1 MGVLGSRRLGCPGSQ
16 IRLSDPLPF
25 TSSSLQCFASTSQL
39 QPQFHQGSSFVRCG
53 VRTVGQGGH
62 RERASFPRVLQS
74 PLCYSQSH
82 RGLATCNRPLHPQ
95 RLGGRLQFSYGDCPV
110 GSPVSPSGG
119 LDGVLG
125 SPGRLPPGSCT
136 PGFSPL
142 PEVLRR
148 GCGVSVYDPVLRP
161 VVRSSSVHPR
171 HGSYIFHHASPRFSP
186 STLSRQLAGPGLH
199 LPGPGACE
207 GLPPVAM
214 SSPRGHD
221 QSLEELF
228 GSDSDLRLSRDDSRD
243 FSFEG
248 FPDPQTGPKALPS
261 SPSVLLGPSSTC
273 VGLEESPRHDV
284 LHVCHSSGFASPD
297 AISSTPSTCRWSY
310 PPGQS
315 ACFLGR
321 HLPQG
326 SSVVVRRLPSSRRLL
341 SGRPPPRSLS
351 ILRCFRSRLG
361 CSSRRPPSVR
371 LVVSPLLEIFYQSTR
386 APGYS
391 LCHPWLPAS
400 PSGSDGSGLLRQF
413 YSSGIPPQTRGYSF
427 LVSQRGGSGSSPLRR
442 SVGSPSP
449 TVHSRSSQCPGGFS
463 QPSVPGPR
471 FGMDLMSSGLHR
483 LASPVACHDRPV
495 RDSYDPLPSSVL
507 FSNVRSDVGGHG
519 CDVTVLGRPT
529 GVCLSPVRPSSSS
542 PGEGSGVP
550 EPGANVGSSVLAS
563 TPLVP
568 GPSGAAGR
576 HSSLPA
582 QTERSSQTAPFPSL
596 PPAAVHAS
604 VGCVSY
610 LRRSARQA
618 GFSNAV
624 ASQLTHCCRRS
635 TRVNYQ
641 AKWVVYRSWCHRQGH
656 SVSRPTVAKVADFLM
671 FFRSTLSLS
680 YSSIASYRSML
691 SGVFRFILPELSSHF
706 VLHELLRS
714 FRLERSLPSSR
725 LPPWDLQV
733 VLRFLHGPPFEP
745 LASSSLR
752 DLTQKVLFLVS
763 LATARRV
770 GELQAVARD
779 VSLSGSDA
787 FLSYLPE
794 FCAKTE
800 SAVNQLPRSFC
811 VRSLNSSVGD
821 LPDELVLCPVRALRA
836 YLARTSSILPRPRT
850 LFVSPRST
858 ARSLSKNALSFFLRD
873 IISRAYSFSSTTS
886 APSSSRAHSVRGVAT
901 SWAFARNASLSSVLA
916 AASWSSSTVFTSFYL
931 SDVQFSSSQGFSLGP
946 VVAAGSV
953 V

>member
-1 MGVLGSRRLGCPGSQ
+1 
-16 IRLSDPLPF
+16 
-25 TSSSLQCFASTSQL
+25 
-39 QPQFHQGSSFVRCG
+39 
-53 VRTVGQGGH
+53 
-62 RERASFPRVLQS
+62 
-74 PLCYSQSH
+74 
-82 RGLATCNRPLHPQ
+82 
-95 RLGGRLQFSYGDCPV
+95 
-110 GSPVSPSGG
+110 
-119 LDGVLG
+119 
-125 SPGRLPPGSCT
+125 
-136 PGFSPL
+136 
-142 PEVLRR
+142 
-148 GCGVSVYDPVLRP
+148 
-161 VVRSSSVHPR
+161 
-171 HGSYIFHHASPRFSP
+171 
-186 STLSRQLAGPGLH
+186 
-199 LPGPGACE
+199 
-207 GLPPVAM
+207 
-214 SSPRGHD
+214 
-221 QSLEELF
+221 
-228 GSDSDLRLSRDDSRD
+228 
-243 FSFEG
+243 
-248 FPDPQTGPKALPS
+248 
-261 SPSVLLGPSSTC
+261 
-273 VGLEESPRHDV
+273 
-284 LHVCHSSGFASPD
+284 
-297 AISSTPSTCRWSY
+297 
-310 PPGQS
+310 
-315 ACFLGR
+315 
-321 HLPQG
+321 
-326 SSVVVRRLPSSRRLL
+326 
-341 SGRPPPRSLS
+341 
-351 ILRCFRSRLG
+351 
-361 CSSRRPPSVR
+361 
-371 LVVSPLLEIFYQSTR
+371 
-386 APGYS
+386 
-391 LCHPWLPAS
+391 
-400 PSGSDGSGLLRQF
+400 
-413 YSSGIPPQTRGYSF
+413 
-427 LVSQRGGSGSSPLRR
+427 
-442 SVGSPSP
+442 
-449 TVHSRSSQCPGGFS
+449 
-463 QPSVPGPR
+463 
-471 FGMDLMSSGLHR
+471 MSSGLHR

-495 RDSYDPLPSSVL
+495 RDSYDPSPSSVL

-529 GVCLSPVRPSSSS
+529 GVCLSPVQPSSSS
-542 PGEGSGVP
+542 PGEGLGVP
-550 EPGANVGSSVLAS
+550 ELGANVGSSVLAS

-604 VGCVSY
+604 VDCVSY

-624 ASQLTHCCRRS
+624 ASQLTHCRRRS

-671 FFRSTLSLS
+671 FLRSTLSLS

-706 VLHELLRS
+706 VLHDLLRS
-714 FRLERSLPSSR
+714 FRLECSLPSSR

-733 VLRFLHGPPFEP
+733 VLRGPPFEP

-779 VSLSGSDA
+779 VSFSGFDA

-811 VRSLNSSVGD
+811 VRSLNSFVGD
-821 LPDELVLCPVRALRA
+821 LPDELLLCPVRALRA

-873 IISRAYSFSSTTS
+873 IISRAYSSSSTTS